1 MFRRVA
7 GIQPGS
13 GPGRGRAS
21 PEPAEP
27 APGRT
32 AVQNTETVHSCPF
45 DFAQRLE
52 FDPQLKELLTT
63 EPVSRIRMSYG
74 EGDAW
79 LVTRYEDVR
88 TVTTD
93 RRFSRSAVTGRDFPR
108 MTPEPIVQDEAI
120 NLMDPPASSRLRS
133 LVAKSFTAHRI
144 DAMRAGTRRIV
155 DQLLTDLQEGGK
167 PGDFMAGIAS
177 PLPLVTICE
186 VLDIPEADRP
196 WLRAHA
202 LTMMNIGAAGKQE
215 AVRAKAE
222 LRAYFGEL
230 TAERRRAPG
239 EDLISTLAT
248 ARDGDELLGD
258 DELTV
263 MAMVLLITGQDTTT
277 YQLGNIAYS
286 LLTRPELMASLRKS
300 PERLPRTLEELLRH
314 IPFRKGVG
322 IPRVALVDVELSGVR
337 ISAGDV
343 VHVSYLT
350 ANRDDRKF
358 ERPDELDPDRPSIPH
373 MTFGWGAHHC
383 LGAPL
388 ATMELETAFSSLLS
402 RFPDLRL
409 DVPAE
414 EVRWNTTSIWRYPL
428 ALPVTW

>member
-1 MFRRVA
+1 MENT
-7 GIQPGS
+7 P
-13 GPGRGRAS
+13 
-21 PEPAEP
+21 
-27 APGRT
+27 
-32 AVQNTETVHSCPF
+32 VQSKETVRSCPF
-45 DFAQRLE
+45 DFAEQLE
-52 FDPQLKELLTT
+52 FDPQLKQLLTQ
-63 EPVSRIRMSYG
+63 EPVSRIRMPYG
-74 EGDAW
+74 EGEAW

-93 RRFSRSAVTGRDFPR
+93 RRFSRSAVLGRDFPR
-108 MTPEPIVQDEAI
+108 MTPEPIVQAESI
-120 NLMDPPASSRLRS
+120 NLMDPPASSRLRG
-133 LVAKSFTAHRI
+133 LVAKSFTPRRVEQMREGTQRVVDRLLDEME
-144 DAMRAGTRRIV
+144 DAGSPA
-155 DQLLTDLQEGGK
+155 
-167 PGDFMAGIAS
+167 DFVARVSA
-177 PLPLVTICE
+177 PLPLITICE
-186 VLDIPEADRP
+186 ALGIPEADRR

-202 LTMMNIGAAGKQE
+202 MTMMNVGAAGKAD

-230 TAERRRAPG
+230 TAERRRSPG

-248 ARDGDELLGD
+248 ARDGAELLDD

-277 YQLGNIAYS
+277 YQLGNIAYT
-286 LLTRPELMASLRKS
+286 LLTRPELLGALRAE
-300 PERLPRTLEELLRH
+300 PQRLPRALEELLRH

-322 IPRVALVDVELSGVR
+322 IPRIALEDVELGGVA
-337 ISAGDV
+337 IKAGDV

-350 ANRDDRKF
+350 ANRDAAKF

-388 ATMELETAFSSLLS
+388 ATMELEVAFATLLA
-402 RFPDLRL
+402 RFPALRL
-409 DVPAE
+409 DVPPE
-414 EVRWNTTSIWRYPL
+414 DVSWNTTSIWRYPL